1 MEAFSVR
8 MRRVGSGPRRGGP
21 LGPPGGIM
29 KRYLMASII
38 ALIWLVGSR
47 AYAHHSFAATYR
59 EKETVTIEGDLI
71 QLDFRNPH
79 SFVHVDVK
87 ENDGTKVRY
96 AVEWGGVGQ
105 LGQQGVTRETLK
117 VGDHVI
123 ITGAP
128 GRNPADHRVR
138 LVTLKRPADGF
149 TWGQAP
155 GQTVD

>member
-1 MEAFSVR
+1 
-8 MRRVGSGPRRGGP
+8 
-21 LGPPGGIM
+21 M
-29 KRYLMASII
+29 KRYFVTSLF
-38 ALIWLVGSR
+38 ALAVLGAGGR
-47 AYAHHSFAATYR
+47 AFAHHSFAATYR
-59 EKETVTIEGDLI
+59 EKDSVTIEGELV

-79 SFVHVDVK
+79 SFVHLDVK
-87 ENDGTKVRY
+87 EKDGTVVRY

-105 LGQQGVTRETLK
+105 LGQQGVTRETLR

-138 LVTLKRPADGF
+138 MVTLKRPSDGF
-149 TWGQAP
+149 TWGQAA

>member
-1 MEAFSVR
+1 
-8 MRRVGSGPRRGGP
+8 
-21 LGPPGGIM
+21 M
-29 KRYLMASII
+29 KRYLAISFL
-38 ALIWLVGSR
+38 AVTVLAVGGR

-59 EKETVTIEGDLI
+59 EKDSVTIEGELV

-87 ENDGTKVRY
+87 QKDGTTVRY

-105 LGQQGVTRETLK
+105 LGQQGVTRDTFK

-128 GRNPADHRVR
+128 GRNDADHRVR
-138 LVTLKRPADGF
+138 MVTLKRTSDGF
-149 TWGQAP
+149 TWGQAA
-155 GQTVD
+155 GQTFD

>member
-1 MEAFSVR
+1 
-8 MRRVGSGPRRGGP
+8 
-21 LGPPGGIM
+21 M
-29 KRYLMASII
+29 KRFLAVSLL
-38 ALIWLVGSR
+38 ALAVAAP

-59 EKETVTIEGDLI
+59 EKDSVTIEGELV

-79 SFVHVDVK
+79 SFVHVNVK
-87 ENDGTKVRY
+87 EKDGTTVRY
-96 AVEWGGVGQ
+96 AIEWGGVGQ

-123 ITGAP
+123 ISGAP

-138 LVTLKRPADGF
+138 MVTLKRPSDGF
-149 TWGQAP
+149 TWGQAA